1 MLYFLSQNLMEDERD
16 NEDSINA
23 VNRSNYM
30 VLYENTDSHET
41 YSEIN
46 EYGPLDPATRSWE
59 VSRENVTI
67 EKVIGKG
74 SFGKVAQ
81 GTAWNLPLER
91 ETTTVAVKMLKGIL
105 VSIFLPARSLKS
117 TWLRVLVSQL
127 NLALEYP
134 RNMP

>member
-1 MLYFLSQNLMEDERD
+1 MEDGRD

-30 VLYENTDSHET
+30 VLYEITDSHGT

-46 EYGPLDPATRSWE
+46 EYAPLNPATRSWE
-59 VSRENVTI
+59 VPRENVTI
-67 EKVIGKG
+67 EKLIGKG

-81 GTAWNLPLER
+81 GTAWNLSLER

-105 VSIFLPARSLKS
+105 VSIFLPERFLKS

-134 RNMP
+134 RYMP

>member
-81 GTAWNLPLER
+81 GTAWNLPMER

-127 NLALEYP
+127 NLA
-134 RNMP
+134 

>member
-1 MLYFLSQNLMEDERD
+1 MEDERD

-30 VLYENTDSHET
+30 VLYEITDSHGT

-46 EYGPLDPATRSWE
+46 EYGPLDLATRSWE

-91 ETTTVAVKMLKGIL
+91 EPTTVAVKMLKGIL
-105 VSIFLPARSLKS
+105 VSIFLPERLLKS

>member
-1 MLYFLSQNLMEDERD
+1 MEDERD

-74 SFGKVAQ
+74 SFGQVAQ
-81 GTAWNLPLER
+81 GTACNLPLEK
-91 ETTTVAVKMLKGIL
+91 ETITVAVKMLKGIL
-105 VSIFLPARSLKS
+105 VSILQPESFLKS
-117 TWLRVLVSQL
+117 TWLRVLLVSQL
-127 NLALEYP
+127 NLAWEYP
-134 RNMP
+134 RMIP